1 MKVLMNNRQ
10 NNYWTDKFCIK
21 PNFHI
26 IFLPVCFQLFKMSF
40 LWVLWQLSH
49 QSVIM
54 WFFGCF
60 PPDGHPT
67 PVVWWIKDGEFL
79 DLSSANKFQIVG
91 SGNLVISSVQKSDA
105 GWYICSARNLAG
117 TRETDPTEI
126 KITGKLG
133 YKK

>member
-1 MKVLMNNRQ
+1 MR
-10 NNYWTDKFCIK
+10 
-21 PNFHI
+21 
-26 IFLPVCFQLFKMSF
+26 
-40 LWVLWQLSH
+40 
-49 QSVIM
+49 
-54 WFFGCF
+54 
-60 PPDGHPT
+60 
-67 PVVWWIKDGEFL
+67 WIKDGEFL

-133 YKK
+133 YKKKHALESFNLYCVK